1 MTTKLT
7 LTIDDD
13 VIAVAKKY
21 AKKNG
26 KSLSTLV
33 ENYLKSLTS
42 THSEEESIS
51 PRVLKMMGKIKLNEE
66 FDYKNT
72 LAKELSKKYKS

>member
-1 MTTKLT
+1 MTTRLT

-13 VIAVAKKY
+13 VISVAKKY

-42 THSEEESIS
+42 TQSEEESIS
-51 PRVLKMMGKIKLNEE
+51 PRVLKLMGKIKLNEE